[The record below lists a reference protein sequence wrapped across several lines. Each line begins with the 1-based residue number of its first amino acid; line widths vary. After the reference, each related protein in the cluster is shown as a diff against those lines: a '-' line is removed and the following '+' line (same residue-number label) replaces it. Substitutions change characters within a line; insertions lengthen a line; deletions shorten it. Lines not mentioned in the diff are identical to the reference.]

1 MDSTFAGLSRQPLLF
16 ALCMAVIGFPVGFL
30 INAAVAHLPRLLER
44 QWQMEARDVLGL
56 SGASA
61 IPCRSTEQRR
71 NGPISRRQVCIA
83 LANSLLS
90 GIVALH
96 FGFGWSAILVLALS
110 WGLLT
115 MSLIDAEHLLLPDI
129 LVIPLLWL
137 GLVVNSFHQFA
148 LLQDALWGA
157 VAGYGSLWCVL
168 WLSRFITGHEGIGRG
183 DLKLLAMLGAW
194 GGWQIL
200 PLTII
205 LASAMGVAVRLIMI
219 RLHKA
224 ERSEPIPFGPYLSV
238 AGWSAFVV
246 MPGVSIFSL

>member
-1 MDSTFAGLSRQPLLF
+1 MDAIFTSLHDQSLLF
-16 ALCMAVIGFPVGFL
+16 ALFTAVVAIPVGFL
-30 INAAVAHLPRLLER
+30 INAAVAHLPMILER
-44 QWQMEARDVLGL
+44 QWQMQARDVLGL
-56 SGASA
+56 PGGSTT
-61 IPCRSTEQRR
+61 PCRSSEQRR
-71 NGPISRRQVCIA
+71 NRTVSRRQVCIA

-96 FGFGWSAILVLALS
+96 FGFGWSAVLLLILT

-129 LVIPLLWL
+129 LVLPLLWF

-148 LLQDALWGA
+148 ELQEALWGT
-157 VAGYGSLWCVL
+157 VVGYMSLWCVL
-168 WLSRFITGHEGIGRG
+168 WLSKLITGHEGLGRG

-205 LASAMGVAVRLIMI
+205 LASTMGVAVRLVMI
-219 RLHKA
+219 WLHRA

-238 AGWSAFVV
+238 AGWTALVV
-246 MPGVSIFSL
+246 MPGVSIFNL